1 MQLNRTLPNEL
12 KQPLPPLG
20 KAYYVGCSSL
30 VAGNTLKAAI
40 RFLAFDTFKH
50 LLSDDTGHITG
61 PRTVLAGLGAGVFE
75 SIFAVAPFESIK
87 TSLIDDKKRA
97 VPQYR
102 GLIHGSKS
110 ILAERG
116 IRGIYQGL
124 MPTLARQAANSGV
137 RFWSYST
144 IKQAVQGSLAP
155 GERLSTLSTFGMG
168 AAAGFIT
175 V

>member
-1 MQLNRTLPNEL
+1 L

-20 KAYYVGCSSL
+20 KQYYVGCSSL
-30 VAGNTLKAAI
+30 VVGNTLKAAI
-40 RFLAFDTFKH
+40 RFLSFDTFKH
-50 LLSDDTGHITG
+50 LLAEENGHITG

-102 GLIHGSKS
+102 GLIHGSRS

-144 IKQAVQGSLAP
+144 IKQAVQGNLAP
-155 GERLSTLSTFGMG
+155 GEKLSTLSTFGIG

>member
-1 MQLNRTLPNEL
+1 M
-12 KQPLPPLG
+12 
-20 KAYYVGCSSL
+20 
-30 VAGNTLKAAI
+30 
-40 RFLAFDTFKH
+40 
-50 LLSDDTGHITG
+50 LSDENGHITG
-61 PRTVLAGLGAGVFE
+61 PRIVLAGLGAGVVE

-102 GLIHGSKS
+102 GLVHGTKS
-110 ILAERG
+110 IIAERG

-144 IKQAVQGSLAP
+144 IKQAIQGSLAP
-155 GERLSTLSTFGMG
+155 GEKLSALSTFGIG
-168 AAAGFIT
+168 ATAGFIT
-175 V
+175 VYYLMVSFSLMLDMLRCHLCFLAPRELIVSGYHKNTNAVDQC

>member
-1 MQLNRTLPNEL
+1 M
-12 KQPLPPLG
+12 
-20 KAYYVGCSSL
+20 
-30 VAGNTLKAAI
+30 
-40 RFLAFDTFKH
+40 
-50 LLSDDTGHITG
+50 
-61 PRTVLAGLGAGVFE
+61 LAGLAAGICE

-102 GLIHGSKS
+102 GLVHGTRS

-124 MPTLARQAANSGV
+124 MPTLARQAANSGI

-144 IKQAVQGSLAP
+144 IKQAVQGSLVP
-155 GERLSTLSTFGMG
+155 GEKLSALSTFGIG